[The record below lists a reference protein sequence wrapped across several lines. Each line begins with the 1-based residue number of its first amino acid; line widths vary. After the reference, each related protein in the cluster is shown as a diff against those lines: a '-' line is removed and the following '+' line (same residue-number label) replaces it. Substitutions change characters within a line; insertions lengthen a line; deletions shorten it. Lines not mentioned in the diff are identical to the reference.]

1 LTAFLISE
9 NNLSS
14 KSASVFNPA
23 ELAAAAVV
31 GVGVAGAVGNTVEGA
46 GAAPGVR
53 ILKAGSVDS
62 EVAVGIEAEAGPG
75 PPKLVVIL
83 AELLGDALTDL
94 ARCSVLEGVVLPPL
108 EAIDDVGA
116 TRDVDT
122 GDAEGNGT
130 LADAEVLPP
139 EGAGELIGGTDLGV
153 AETLVVVD
161 AAGVT
166 EELSEDAEEAPVAKG
181 SAGAEVAPLAAALNF
196 EEGGNANGDA
206 IFGSGNFCSNSIA
219 FTLSETGIV
228 PDVPLVSM
236 T

>member
-1 LTAFLISE
+1 M
-9 NNLSS
+9 LS
-14 KSASVFNPA
+14 
-23 ELAAAAVV
+23 AAAVV

-53 ILKAGSVDS
+53 ILNAGPVDC

-83 AELLGDALTDL
+83 AELLGDALAVTVL
-94 ARCSVLEGVVLPPL
+94 ARGSVLEGVVLPPL

-130 LADAEVLPP
+130 LVDAEVLPP
-139 EGAGELIGGTDLGV
+139 EGAGELTGGTELGV
-153 AETLVVVD
+153 AETVVVVD

-166 EELSEDAEEAPVAKG
+166 EGLSEDAEEAPTAKG

-196 EEGGNANGDA
+196 EEGGNADGDA

-228 PDVPLVSM
+228 PDVPLKSM